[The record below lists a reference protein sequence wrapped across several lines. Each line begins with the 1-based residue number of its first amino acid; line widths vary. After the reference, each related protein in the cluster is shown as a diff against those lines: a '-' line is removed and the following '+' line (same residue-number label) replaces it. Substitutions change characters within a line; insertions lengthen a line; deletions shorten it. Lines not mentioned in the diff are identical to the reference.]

1 MLYESDSKLAK
12 IAVDLLQYTG
22 TKGGIEAY
30 IRALYS
36 SKPFRNSGHEFIGFA
51 SKELIRN
58 HESLWFPGT
67 LVDSG
72 ISGEHRLNWA
82 LGEMFGISKFAKKNG
97 ADLIHC
103 PAMLGPV
110 RSSIPTVLTIHDLS
124 YFSHPELMKN
134 KFYTLP
140 VKWIEKRASRNAKR
154 IISISQTTAK
164 YISKYLPA
172 EAPKVDVVL
181 SAGRELG
188 LVSVP
193 SGERHPDVFL
203 AMGQRSPYKSLETAV
218 VAWSL
223 IPENTRPK
231 LIITGSHGDDPLRPL
246 VEKLGVENQVELKT
260 WISDSELNQLFLSST
275 ALLETTI
282 AAGFGMPALEAM
294 QLGLPV
300 LAADIEVFREIAG
313 DSALY
318 FLPANPEDLATKVM
332 NVVNNPPI
340 AQELSLSGLRREKQ
354 YSWEKCGVET
364 LAVFEKV
371 LATPTDK

>member
-1 MLYESDSKLAK
+1 MAK

-51 SKELIRN
+51 SKELMHN
-58 HESLWFPGT
+58 QETAWFPGT

-72 ISGEHRLNWA
+72 ISGEHRINWA
-82 LGEMFGISKFAKKNG
+82 LGEMFGISRFANKIG

-154 IISISQTTAK
+154 IISISQTTAN
-164 YISKYLPA
+164 YISKYLPS
-172 EAPKVDVVL
+172 EVSKVDVIL

-188 LVSVP
+188 LDSVSSV
-193 SGERHPDVFL
+193 ERLPDVFL

-223 IPENTRPK
+223 IPKSFRPK
-231 LIITGSHGDDPLRPL
+231 LIITGSHGEDPLRPL
-246 VEKLGVENQVELKT
+246 VEKLDVENQIELKA
-260 WISDSELNQLFLSST
+260 WLSDSELNQLLISST
-275 ALLETTI
+275 ALIETTI

-332 NVVNNPPI
+332 NIVNNPAI
-340 AQELSLSGLRREKQ
+340 TQELSLSGLRREKH
-354 YSWEKCGVET
+354 YSWEKCGLET

-371 LATPTDK
+371 LANPAD

>member
-1 MLYESDSKLAK
+1 MLHESDSKLAK

-30 IRALYS
+30 ISSLYS
-36 SKPFRNSGHEFIGFA
+36 SKPFRDSGHEFIGFA
-51 SKELIRN
+51 SKELMQKQ
-58 HESLWFPGT
+58 ETSWFPGT

-72 ISGEHRLNWA
+72 ISGEHRLTWA
-82 LGEMFGISKFAKKNG
+82 LGEMFGISRFANKIG

-154 IISISQTTAK
+154 IISISQTTAN
-164 YISKYLPA
+164 YISKYLPS
-172 EAPKVDVVL
+172 EVSKVDVVL

-188 LVSVP
+188 LNSVS
-193 SGERHPDVFL
+193 SLERHPDLFL

-223 IPENTRPK
+223 IPESTRPK

-246 VEKLGVENQVELKT
+246 VEKLGVENQVQLMT
-260 WISDSELNQLFLSST
+260 WIPDTELNQLLLTST
-275 ALLETTI
+275 ALVETTI

-300 LAADIEVFREIAG
+300 LAADIEVFREILG

-318 FLPANPEDLATKVM
+318 FLPATPEDLASKVTK
-332 NVVNNPPI
+332 VVNNPAI
-340 AQELSLSGLRREKQ
+340 SIELSLSGLKREKQ
-354 YSWEKCGVET
+354 YSWEKCGLET

-371 LATPTDK
+371 LANPAD